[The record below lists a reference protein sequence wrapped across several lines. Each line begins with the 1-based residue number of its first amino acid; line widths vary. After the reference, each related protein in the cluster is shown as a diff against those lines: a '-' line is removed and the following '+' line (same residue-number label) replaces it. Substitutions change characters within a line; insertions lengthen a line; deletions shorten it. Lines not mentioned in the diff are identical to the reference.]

1 MRLKIV
7 KMKNNSILS
16 EQIRANFSSIKGIN
30 GIETNLMTGSVLLYY
45 NPKQIAS
52 HCFANSILKA
62 FTDLFPDID
71 SDPIKNWL
79 KHYKE
84 EKNIRSKENKQ
95 K

>member
-1 MRLKIV
+1 
-7 KMKNNSILS
+7 
-16 EQIRANFSSIKGIN
+16 
-30 GIETNLMTGSVLLYY
+30 MTGSVLLYY

-52 HCFANSILKA
+52 HFSTNSILKT
-62 FTDLFPDID
+62 FTDLFPEID

>member
-1 MRLKIV
+1 
-7 KMKNNSILS
+7 MKNNSILS
-16 EQIRANFSSIKGIN
+16 EQIRKNFSSIKGIN
-30 GIETNLMTGSVLLYY
+30 GIETNFMTGSVLLYY
-45 NPKQIAS
+45 NPKQIAY
-52 HCFANSILKA
+52 HCSANSILKA